1 VPTTAR
7 RGASSL
13 EEELGEDVVSD
24 IQAPVDEKQTSR
36 YRAARLL
43 VIVLSAL
50 IILAVMALV
59 VGGVMQMTGHSTK
72 LFGSSKPAPPGASAP
87 AEAFVLPP
95 GAKVVKTE
103 SQPGRL
109 ILHVHS
115 DAGDEIDI
123 VDTADGHLISRIGPA
138 SSP

>member
-1 VPTTAR
+1 
-7 RGASSL
+7 
-13 EEELGEDVVSD
+13 VSD
-24 IQAPVDEKQTSR
+24 IQAPVDEKQTLR
-36 YRAARLL
+36 YRTARLA
-43 VIVLSAL
+43 VIILSAL
-50 IILAVMALV
+50 IILALVALV
-59 VGGVMQMTGHSTK
+59 VGGVMQLTGHSTK
-72 LFGSSKPAPPGASAP
+72 IFGSSKPAAPGASAP
-87 AEAFVLPP
+87 GLEAFTLPP

-138 SSP
+138 PAR